1 MLIDLHMHEMTYS
14 KDSFLKLS
22 QIVEIAKEKGLDG
35 ISITDHDSMGLKD
48 YAAEYSEKRDSR
60 FLPVLNITLC
70 REILLLS
77 GLRIIRGNGFR
88 HKSLLI
94 W

>member
-48 YAAEYSEKRDSR
+48 YAAEYSEKTGFPIFTGIEYYSLQGDIVA
-60 FLPVLNITLC
+60 FGIEDYP
-70 REILLLS
+70 RE
-77 GLRIIRGNGFR
+77 RIPAQEFM
-88 HKSLLI
+88 I

>member
-35 ISITDHDSMGLKD
+35 ISITDHDSMG
-48 YAAEYSEKRDSR
+48 
-60 FLPVLNITLC
+60 
-70 REILLLS
+70 
-77 GLRIIRGNGFR
+77 
-88 HKSLLI
+88 
-94 W
+94 